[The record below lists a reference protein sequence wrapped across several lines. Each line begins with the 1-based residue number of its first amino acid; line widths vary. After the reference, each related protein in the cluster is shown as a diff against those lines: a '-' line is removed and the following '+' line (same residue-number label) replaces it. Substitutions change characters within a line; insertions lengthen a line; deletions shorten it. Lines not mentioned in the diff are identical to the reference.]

1 MSEAPDLASPVA
13 GWRLWHLGE
22 DHDGP
27 LLVSP
32 LRPLAWSPRRAV
44 TATCPAGCREPPTWH
59 CTCGLYAAA
68 DLDAVAGYVGAPA
81 VVGCTALWG
90 RVVEGSG
97 GWRAAR
103 AYPLVLFVPAGET
116 RPGVLDAMASA
127 SRRATFRGR
136 TGPYLRPLGAD
147 VRRALAERYGVPVH
161 ALPTEHLGSLH
172 PGVAAVRRAR
182 RRRGTVADVVAG
194 GRARALVAADALR
207 HEAGRGLAA
216 RRLGDRDAEHRLDT
230 AVERL
235 LSALRPDP
243 PPIAV

>member
-13 GWRLWHLGE
+13 GWRLWHLGQ

-44 TATCPAGCREPPTWH
+44 TATCPTGCREPPTWH

-90 RVVEGSG
+90 RVVEGTA

-103 AYPLVLFVPAGET
+103 AYPLVLFVPVGDT

-127 SRRATFRGR
+127 SRRAVFRGR
-136 TGPYLRPLGAD
+136 TGPLLGPLGDD
-147 VRRALAERYGVPVH
+147 VRQALGERYGVPVH
-161 ALPTEHLGSLH
+161 ALPIEHLGFLH
-172 PGVAAVRRAR
+172 PGVGAVRRAR
-182 RRRGTVADVVAG
+182 RRLRTDATVAG
-194 GRARALVAADALR
+194 GRTRAVGAADALR
-207 HEAGRGLAA
+207 QEAAGGLAA
-216 RRLGDRDAEHRLDT
+216 RRLGDRDAERRLDT